1 MMYAQSTDFSLK
13 LSVERIKKHIAW
25 RNNIEY
31 HNFFGK
37 EDKALKIL
45 QDGLIYQFGRDKEFR
60 PIIVYNLQLI
70 RDAINSKEITLQQFI
85 RGMSYLLTSIRIN
98 MFLKYHVENWLII
111 LDVQNMGA
119 LGLPIKMLNQIF
131 EITYYGMTCTND
143 KLFIVNPSF
152 SVNTVW
158 KVVSAFDPATF
169 SEIKFLQETE
179 FYKLLEFISADQLEI
194 KFGGQ
199 AENQTTFWP
208 PKNTLPDMEQI
219 EINQLEKDDKL
230 LKKDFQQNSK
240 INCGCAS
247 ELIHQKSDCQ
257 NNIQQKIQVDGDGGQ
272 NNGKQ
277 EEEKCQIF

>member
-119 LGLPIKMLNQIF
+119 LG
-131 EITYYGMTCTND
+131 
-143 KLFIVNPSF
+143 
-152 SVNTVW
+152 SVSYTHLR
-158 KVVSAFDPATF
+158 AH
-169 SEIKFLQETE
+169 ETGRNLVCRL
-179 FYKLLEFISADQLEI
+179 LLE
-194 KFGGQ
+194 
-199 AENQTTFWP
+199 
-208 PKNTLPDMEQI
+208 
-219 EINQLEKDDKL
+219 
-230 LKKDFQQNSK
+230 KKKQQHK
-240 INCGCAS
+240 
-247 ELIHQKSDCQ
+247 KT
-257 NNIQQKIQVDGDGGQ
+257 K
-272 NNGKQ
+272 
-277 EEEKCQIF
+277 